1 MSAFQD
7 TPPRLIIF
15 TFWNLSAIPP
25 GTANSSKYKKEY
37 SQHLRAWFH
46 LFFNTKQVWP
56 AQYLSGRLPENRKNS
71 TGMGRSCE
79 AAEISCQCKSCNISA
94 NLNLGCLKNSTASS
108 VTDLYWHW
116 SNVWLEMLPSKKDL
130 KLRFCSSFLKFR
142 LLTMAT
148 FHLKAMNY
156 ILFPI
161 VLNVKIILHTS
172 YWSTSSL
179 PCCTS
184 DKAVFSEESYRHS

>member
-1 MSAFQD
+1 MAVFQG
-7 TPPRLIIF
+7 TPWLIIF
-15 TFWNLSAIPP
+15 TFWNLSTIPP
-25 GTANSSKYKKEY
+25 GTANSSRYKKEY
-37 SQHLRAWFH
+37 SQHFRAWFH
-46 LFFNTKQVWP
+46 LFLYTKQVWP
-56 AQYLSGRLPENRKNS
+56 AQYLSGIPPENTEKS
-71 TGMGRSCE
+71 TGMGRSSE
-79 AAEISCQCKSCNISA
+79 AAEISCQYKLWNISG

-116 SNVWLEMLPSKKDL
+116 STAWLEMLPSKRDL

-161 VLNVKIILHTS
+161 DLNVKIILHTS
-172 YWSTSSL
+172 Y
-179 PCCTS
+179 
-184 DKAVFSEESYRHS
+184 